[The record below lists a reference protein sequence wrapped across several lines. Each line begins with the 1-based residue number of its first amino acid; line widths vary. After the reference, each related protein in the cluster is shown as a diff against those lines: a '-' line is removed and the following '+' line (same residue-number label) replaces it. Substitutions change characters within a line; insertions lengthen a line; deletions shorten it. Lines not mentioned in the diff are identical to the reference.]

1 MVAYGDGC
9 RAKRA
14 VYAILQSGHVV
25 QEAPEPPSPLL
36 TSGAGRLVFSTESGV
51 LDSITVT

>member
-14 VYAILQSGHVV
+14 VYPILQSGHVV

-36 TSGAGRLVFSTESGV
+36 TSGAGRLVPGTESGV